1 MPKHFVKSSDLAV
14 CRALLRGGS
23 RSFFTA
29 SLLLPARVRDPA
41 TALYAFCRVADD
53 AIDLGGDPVAALGQ
67 LRARLDA
74 AYADQPADNAIDRAF
89 AQTVQAFN
97 IPKSLPLALIEGL
110 AWDAEGRRYRDF
122 PALLDYAA
130 RVAGAVGV
138 MMAMVMGVRDAG
150 GLACAADLGVAM
162 QLTNIARDVGED
174 ARAGRVFLPLEWLG
188 EADINVIALLLRDP
202 AFTAPLG
209 GVVKRL
215 LREADGLYAGA
226 RTGLARLPPDCRVG
240 INAARLIYAAIGD
253 EIAAA
258 DYDTVSRRA
267 RVPTARKLR
276 LAMAATA
283 AFMPAKSGPPPPV
296 LDATMFLLQDAH
308 ADAVR
313 VRPVRGVEKLV
324 TIFERLERSQRLAQ
338 AQPRKSL
345 A

>member
-1 MPKHFVKSSDLAV
+1 MQKHFVDPRDLAV

-23 RSFFTA
+23 RSFFAA

-53 AIDLGGDPVAALGQ
+53 AVDLGGDPVAALAE
-67 LRARLDA
+67 LRERLDA
-74 AYADQPADNAIDRAF
+74 AYAGRPANNAIDRAF
-89 AQTVQAFN
+89 GQTVAAFE

-110 AWDAEGRRYRDF
+110 AWDAEGRRYENF

-150 GLACAADLGVAM
+150 SLARAADLGIAM

-174 ARAGRVFLPLEWLG
+174 ARAGRIFLPLEWLRQ
-188 EADINVIALLLRDP
+188 ADIDMAEFLREP
-202 AFTAPLG
+202 HFTTQLG
-209 GVVKRL
+209 GVVQRL
-215 LREADGLYAGA
+215 LQEADSLYAAA
-226 RTGLARLPPDCRVG
+226 RSGLARLPLDCRVG
-240 INAARLIYAAIGD
+240 INAARLIYAAIGN
-253 EIAAA
+253 EIALA

-267 RVPTARKLR
+267 RVAAARKLR
-276 LAMAATA
+276 LAVAATA
-283 AFMPAKSGPPPPV
+283 ACMPGKAGATPPMLNATLFLVRDARADDARIAPV
-296 LDATMFLLQDAH
+296 GGF
-308 ADAVR
+308 
-313 VRPVRGVEKLV
+313 EKLV
-324 TIFERLERSQRLAQ
+324 TMFERLERSQRLSQ

>member
-1 MPKHFVKSSDLAV
+1 MPKPFVDPDDLAV

-29 SLLLPARVRDPA
+29 SLLLPERVRDPA

-53 AIDLGGDPVAALGQ
+53 AVDLGRDPVAALAE
-67 LRARLDA
+67 LRERLDA
-74 AYADQPADNAIDRAF
+74 SYAGRPADCAIDRAF
-89 AQTVQAFN
+89 MHTVAAFE
-97 IPKSLPLALIEGL
+97 IPKALPLALIEGL
-110 AWDAEGRRYRDF
+110 AWDADGRRYQDF

-150 GLACAADLGVAM
+150 SLARAADLGIAM

-174 ARAGRVFLPLEWLG
+174 ARAGRVFLPLDWLRQ
-188 EADINVIALLLRDP
+188 ADIDVAELLHEPD
-202 AFTAPLG
+202 FSAPLG

-215 LREADGLYAGA
+215 LNEADSLYAAA
-226 RTGLARLPPDCRVG
+226 RSGLARLPMDCRIG

-253 EIAAA
+253 DIALA

-267 RVPTARKLR
+267 RVPAARKLR
-276 LAMAATA
+276 LALAATA
-283 AFMPAKSGPPPPV
+283 AWRPAKAGPVAPV
-296 LDATMFLLQDAH
+296 LTANMFLLQDAR
-308 ADAVR
+308 ADDAR
-313 VRPVRGVEKLV
+313 TAPPRAFEKLV
-324 TIFERLERSQRLAQ
+324 TMFERLERSQRLAQ